1 MCEKGKLMKIKDW
14 IIIGLFVSL
23 CAVLAIG
30 RGKTEGKEDTSSTV
44 QNINIDEL
52 MRKRV
57 VARLKQTMVRGGK
70 LGDISVVD
78 VAEMATEWSRGRYR
92 REWGVEVRAG
102 GRERLDE
109 NLPTSME
116 VDEDMS
122 LYELLYRVAEATDIE
137 IIIEPDGVILCREW
151 DK

>member
-1 MCEKGKLMKIKDW
+1 MKIKDW

-44 QNINIDEL
+44 RNIDIEEL

-57 VARLKQTMVRGGK
+57 EARLKQTILAGGWG
-70 LGDISVVD
+70 LGDITVVD
-78 VAEMATEWSRGRYR
+78 VAEVLTEWSQGRYN
-92 REWGVEVRAG
+92 REWGVEFKVG

-109 NLPTSME
+109 KLPTSME
-116 VDEDMS
+116 ADGEVMS
-122 LYELLYRVAEATDIE
+122 LYEVLCRVAEATDIE
-137 IIIEPDGVILCREW
+137 FIIEPDGVIVCREW

>member
-1 MCEKGKLMKIKDW
+1 MKIKDW

-44 QNINIDEL
+44 QNINIDEVDEV

-57 VARLKQTMVRGGK
+57 EARLKQTIFRGGFS
-70 LGDISVVD
+70 LGDISVVQ
-78 VAEMATEWSRGRYR
+78 VASVANDWSRGRHN

-109 NLPTSME
+109 KLPTSME

-122 LYELLYRVAEATDIE
+122 LYEVLCRVAEATDIE
-137 IIIEPDGVILCREW
+137 IIIEPGGVILCREW

>member
-1 MCEKGKLMKIKDW
+1 MKIKDW

-57 VARLKQTMVRGGK
+57 VARLKQTILRGGFK
-70 LGDISVVD
+70 LGDISVVE
-78 VAEMATEWSRGRYR
+78 VAYAANDWSRGRYNR
-92 REWGVEVRAG
+92 DWGVEVRAG

-109 NLPTSME
+109 YLPTSME

-122 LYELLYRVAEATDIE
+122 LYEMLCRVAEATDIE